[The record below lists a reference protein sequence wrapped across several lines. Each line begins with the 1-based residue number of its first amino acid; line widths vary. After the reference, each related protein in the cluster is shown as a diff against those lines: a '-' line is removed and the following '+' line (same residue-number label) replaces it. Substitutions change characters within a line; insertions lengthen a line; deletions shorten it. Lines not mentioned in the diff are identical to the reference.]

1 MSNADVM
8 LDPRVTAPDRRF
20 DFRILITGALIAGLC
35 AMFWIGSRY
44 PSLQGKASAD
54 PNEALST
61 PLGFERFFPEP
72 PRDQTLRHIA
82 WTSVEWAL
90 TNRQGMTFGLL
101 LAAGMLTILPLLR
114 RSRGGKLAGA
124 IQGMLVGTPLGVC
137 VNCAA
142 PIAQGMLKGGSRV
155 ETALATL
162 FSSPTFNVIVIA
174 IVLSIFP
181 WYLAALKILAGVIMV
196 LLISPW
202 LARLAERPG
211 WTRLRA
217 EPAKLPGVGWFQRLE
232 SLLGTTAL
240 QGDTAPAPKGPVRA
254 LGWVLLHVPRN
265 LWRVTVVA
273 LPLMLLAG
281 VAGAVLAEVLPWDL
295 LTRLGRVHGWL
306 PSASLLVGATAFG
319 VLLPVPMAFDVI
331 VCSVLL
337 NSGMPVPV
345 VGALLA
351 TLGIYSVYAW
361 SLIGAT
367 LSWRVATIAAGAV
380 FVVGLVT
387 GVAAAVLE
395 NWHDIGQARE
405 AAQLAALPAP
415 AAHRPAL
422 PVGMSAA

>member
-1 MSNADVM
+1 MTARASPRATASRRSPTRNVGRCSRSSIRSDFGSAGTAGVCSRARGSTMGNADTA
-8 LDPRVTAPDRRF
+8 LDPRPIAADRRF

-72 PRDQTLRHIA
+72 PRDQTLRHIG

-114 RSRGGKLAGA
+114 RTRGGKLAGA
-124 IQGMLVGTPLGVC
+124 VQGMLVGTPLGVC

-162 FSSPTFNVIVIA
+162 FSSPTFNVIVLG

-211 WTRLRA
+211 WTRPAA

-232 SLLGTTAL
+232 SLLGTPNLRGEA
-240 QGDTAPAPKGPVRA
+240 APAPKGPVRA
-254 LGWVLLHVPRN
+254 LGWVLLHFPRN
-265 LWRVTVVA
+265 LWRVTLIA

-281 VAGAVLAEVLPWDL
+281 VAGAALAEVLRWARP
-295 LTRLGRVHGWL
+295 
-306 PSASLLVGATAFG
+306 PSAFFCRSR
-319 VLLPVPMAFDVI
+319 
-331 VCSVLL
+331 
-337 NSGMPVPV
+337 
-345 VGALLA
+345 
-351 TLGIYSVYAW
+351 W
-361 SLIGAT
+361 
-367 LSWRVATIAAGAV
+367 LST
-380 FVVGLVT
+380 
-387 GVAAAVLE
+387 
-395 NWHDIGQARE
+395 
-405 AAQLAALPAP
+405 
-415 AAHRPAL
+415 
-422 PVGMSAA
+422 